1 MQTGA
6 EEGTL
11 QEKTTL
17 MLCGCLISTLYE
29 SSHTLYQ
36 ISVYQILQT
45 TLLTILPPPSPHPH
59 NIKQSTLSVKGKGPV
74 IPYPP
79 SLQSI
84 MKASHY

>member
-17 MLCGCLISTLYE
+17 MLCGRLISTLYE

-36 ISVYQILQT
+36 ISSLSNPTNNFINH
-45 TLLTILPPPSPHPH
+45 PPSSHPH

-84 MKASHY
+84 LKAPHY

>member
-17 MLCGCLISTLYE
+17 MLCGRLISTLYK

-36 ISVYQILQT
+36 YLVYQILQT

>member
-1 MQTGA
+1 MH
-6 EEGTL
+6 
-11 QEKTTL
+11 
-17 MLCGCLISTLYE
+17 CGCLTSTLYK

-36 ISVYQILQT
+36 ISSLSNPTNYFINH
-45 TLLTILPPPSPHPH
+45 PPSPHPH
-59 NIKQSTLSVKGKGPV
+59 NIKQSTLSVKGKGAV

>member
-11 QEKTTL
+11 QEENSCSVDVLLLHCTSLVTHCTKYL
-17 MLCGCLISTLYE
+17 
-29 SSHTLYQ
+29 
-36 ISVYQILQT
+36 VYQILQT

-74 IPYPP
+74 IPYPL